1 MKKRGIKTKSYSIS
15 SKGYLERFTARHK
28 SNTMCTE
35 QKVPAVVIPS
45 LILDDAQQAE
55 WSPKSPQAARNLRQ
69 VLIHLLGC

>member
-1 MKKRGIKTKSYSIS
+1 MTQNGTKHWVGNGQVRFKSQGPSLDKVSI
-15 SKGYLERFTARHK
+15 LF
-28 SNTMCTE
+28 TE